1 MTGRVVVSSEVR
13 KAREEL
19 VGHKEESSPEE
30 KALGLDSEDPRAP
43 WLFTNPETSVGSVYP
58 IAKWEQ

>member
-1 MTGRVVVSSEVR
+1 MSSEGR

-19 VGHKEESSPEE
+19 VGHKEESLPEE
-30 KALGLDSEDPRAP
+30 KALGLESEDPRARAAP

-58 IAKWEQ
+58 TAKWEQ